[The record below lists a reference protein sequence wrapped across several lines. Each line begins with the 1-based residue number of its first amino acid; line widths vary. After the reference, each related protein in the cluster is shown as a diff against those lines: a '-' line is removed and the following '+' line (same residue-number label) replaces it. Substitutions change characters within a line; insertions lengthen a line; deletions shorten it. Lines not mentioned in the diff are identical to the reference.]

1 MQPTI
6 CPGCYREVCQC
17 HNESTRQFSIK
28 GKEVIMP
35 QVKIIPTQ
43 TRENTTLPPRDRQ
56 VLYAQERAMR
66 DRYTDP
72 KLRDLLTDA
81 QAVSNILGRISTHD
95 IQIPASWMPQDARPG
110 ESWAQYE
117 ARLNGRSS

>member
-1 MQPTI
+1 
-6 CPGCYREVCQC
+6 
-17 HNESTRQFSIK
+17 
-28 GKEVIMP
+28 MP